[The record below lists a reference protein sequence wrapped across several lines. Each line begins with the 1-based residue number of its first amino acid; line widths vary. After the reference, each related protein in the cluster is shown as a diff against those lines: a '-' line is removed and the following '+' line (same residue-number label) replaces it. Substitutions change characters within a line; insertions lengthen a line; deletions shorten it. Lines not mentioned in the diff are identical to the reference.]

1 MYMIEFKH
9 STRQMFKTD
18 KRPCLQNTYFNLI
31 WKKVKVLRSLK
42 TIQNKNVKRATTP
55 HRLLVIEFPNLV
67 LQSSSDTFSFALVS
81 QLPCSAFF
89 QLELSCFSSAAA
101 ACVILSIEHIS
112 FLYPHHLISVQSR
125 LWKLS
130 FFMVISF
137 LMLHQIA
144 AIFKRTFHAE
154 MKNKSCCQKICSDAR
169 GVYISYK

>member
-1 MYMIEFKH
+1 MGKTIKLQMYMYMIEFKH

-67 LQSSSDTFSFALVS
+67 QQSSSDTFSFALKS

-89 QLELSCFSSAAA
+89 QLEPSCFSSAAP

-112 FLYPHHLISVQSR
+112 FLYPHLISSR
-125 LWKLS
+125 CRAGCGNYPFLW
-130 FFMVISF
+130 
-137 LMLHQIA
+137 
-144 AIFKRTFHAE
+144 
-154 MKNKSCCQKICSDAR
+154 
-169 GVYISYK
+169 